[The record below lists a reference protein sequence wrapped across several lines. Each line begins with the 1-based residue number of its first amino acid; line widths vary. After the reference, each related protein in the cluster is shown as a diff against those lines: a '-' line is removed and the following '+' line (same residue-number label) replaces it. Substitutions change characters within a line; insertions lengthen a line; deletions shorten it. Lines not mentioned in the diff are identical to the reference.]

1 MKKNSFVILICF
13 IFFGILASV
22 QFKVVN
28 ELTKGKIS
36 AVEANK
42 LEKELKSLKE
52 ERKEL
57 LNKIGSLD
65 QVIDRYEND
74 ESQKDIFIKKIKDD
88 IDQYKLVNGQ
98 MDVEGPGI
106 IMRFKNSELYKD
118 IDMASYYPEYLSAII
133 NILNGADAE
142 AISINDERIISTTG
156 ITFLE
161 EQNKLIINEKEM
173 VPPFEIK
180 SIGNADRLES
190 ILNIKYGLIWD
201 IHKENIFQLE
211 IEKKDFVKIGRSS
224 KKIIFNYTKPS
235 TRSVMDEVYHAN

>member
-1 MKKNSFVILICF
+1 MILLCFV
-13 IFFGILASV
+13 FFGVLISV

-42 LEKELKSLKE
+42 LETQLKSLKE
-52 ERKEL
+52 ERKDL
-57 LNKIGSLD
+57 LNKLGSLD
-65 QVIDRYEND
+65 QEIAQYEND
-74 ESQKDIFIKKIKDD
+74 ESQKDIFIKKIKED
-88 IDQYKLVNGQ
+88 IDQYKLINGQ
-98 MDVEGPGI
+98 TNVQGPGVI
-106 IMRFKNSELYKD
+106 IRFKNSELYKD

-156 ITFLE
+156 ITFLADK
-161 EQNKLIINEKEM
+161 NKLIINEKEM

-180 SIGNADRLES
+180 SIGNVDRLES

-211 IEKKDFVKIGRSS
+211 IEKKDVVKIRRSS
-224 KKIIFNYTKPS
+224 KKIIFNHTKPS
-235 TRSVMDEVYHAN
+235 ERNVMDEVYHSN